1 MLHDYDIRDN
11 LCDYLESKY
20 GEVRFFDEL
29 MIGKSRADIVMVTRE
44 AIFGVEIKSD
54 ADTYERLKK
63 QVKNYNRYFDYNILA
78 VGSTHAAHA
87 EEHVPKQWGIVSVEL
102 INDKMDFYEIRNPAN
117 NGKNKLKTQLGL
129 LWRRELSEI
138 QRINNLHKYAGKSR
152 TFVEEYILKTVPDEQ
167 LKKQIIDIL
176 FERDYTVFDKE

>member
-63 QVKNYNRYFDYNILA
+63 QVRNYNRFFDYNIL
-78 VGSTHAAHA
+78 VIGSTHATHA
-87 EEHVPKQWGIVSVEL
+87 SEHIPGHWGIISVEL
-102 INDKMDFYEIRNPAN
+102 INDKMDFYEIRESKEF
-117 NGKNKLKTQLGL
+117 GKSKLKNQLHL
-129 LWRRELSEI
+129 LWRRELAEI
-138 QRINNLHKYAGKSR
+138 QQKKHLHKYVGKSR
-152 TFVEEYILKTVPDEQ
+152 AFVEDYILNKIDPEE
-167 LKKQIIDIL
+167 LKKLIIEEL
-176 FERDYTVFDKE
+176 FERDYTIFDK